1 MAWRTGEEGVPA
13 ILGSAHKVRLKD
25 QLVGGEV
32 FVVSEFKVVGV
43 GKEPLVG
50 AT

>member
-1 MAWRTGEEGVPA
+1 VWRTGEEGVPA

-32 FVVSEFKVVGV
+32 FGAAETKVVGV
-43 GKEPLVG
+43 GKEPLVA